1 MIASGNIMRNFSGM
15 VAATFVVATLLF
27 SCKDELPVA
36 DDVDPARLP
45 TQIVLEMSVEETTA
59 GRIKMRVYA
68 PVMENYSRMTP
79 PYEIFPQ
86 GMNVK
91 AFTPEGL
98 TETEITADKARHI
111 NLPGEEKWEAYGN
124 VVINNYIKG
133 ETIETDTIYWDKSK
147 KKIYTHCYVKLKS
160 PTMFMQG
167 YGMESDELARN
178 AIILKPFDSYSVIQ
192 QDSTEVLYIDTVNFV
207 GPLLKTIK
215 L

>member
-1 MIASGNIMRNFSGM
+1 MFASGNIKRDISGM

-36 DDVDPARLP
+36 DVEDPSKLP
-45 TQIVLEMSVEETTA
+45 TQIVMEMSVEETTA
-59 GRIKMRVYA
+59 GRVKMRVYA
-68 PVMENYSRMTP
+68 PVMENYSKMTP
-79 PYEIFPQ
+79 PYEIFPK

-111 NLPGEEKWEAYGN
+111 NVPGGEKWEAYGN

-133 ETIETDTIYWDKSK
+133 ETIETDTLYWDKSN

-215 L
+215 Q